1 MKRTMSILVYV
12 LIACIAIVPL
22 GMAALSSFGYT
33 LTDFSVS
40 AFAVVDTVLAVC
52 IVKLNAV
59 HENGIKNKAACI
71 LLALVMPLSL
81 VNAFICLR
89 RQSHVLVLI
98 SGWVCIFC
106 CGYLT
111 VKYAKPMILK
121 IVALIIAGLLAMP
134 IGLFSLFAV
143 FFPIGQNT
151 VVKTVE
157 SPSGRYYAEV
167 IDSDQGALGGDTIVN
182 VHEKCVINFILL
194 QIEKKPQEVYFGEW
208 GAFKNMKI
216 YWKNDHCIVINSGEY
231 KVE

>member
-1 MKRTMSILVYV
+1 MKRTISILSYV

-22 GMAALSSFGYT
+22 GIAALSCFGYT
-33 LTDFSVS
+33 FTDFSVS
-40 AFAVVDTVLAVC
+40 AFAVVDAVLAVC
-52 IVKLNAV
+52 VVKLNAAN
-59 HENGIKNKAACI
+59 ENTIKNKAICI
-71 LLALVMPLSL
+71 LLAIVMPLSL
-81 VNAFICLR
+81 VNVSICLD

-98 SGWVCIFC
+98 SGWVCICC

-111 VKYAKPMILK
+111 IKYAKPKILK
-121 IVALIIAGLLAMP
+121 IVALILAGLLAMP

-157 SPSGRYYAEV
+157 SPSGRYYAQV

-182 VHEKCVINFILL
+182 VHEKSVINLLLL
-194 QIEKKPQEVYFGEW
+194 QIEKKPQQVYFGDW

-216 YWKNDHCIVINSGEY
+216 YWKNDHCIVVNS
-231 KVE
+231 VEHEIE